1 MNNADDKTK
10 GEGMQLEINFDAGLT
25 RQYPKFKDLLM
36 VVVYGSRAGLSGVA
50 AACDVSPSL
59 LSRMLK
65 TDDDDDKEQKRN
77 LPIELLPTIIAE
89 TGDLRPVYWLVEK
102 FVPSKD
108 ELQRAAMDKIVDLLP
123 DFLNLIQTA
132 KGADKNGLAPGIKVS
147 K

>member
-10 GEGMQLEINFDAGLT
+10 GEGMQ
-25 RQYPKFKDLLM
+25 
-36 VVVYGSRAGLSGVA
+36 AGLSGVA

-123 DFLNLIQTA
+123 DLLHLIQTA